1 MHAFLRQLITE
12 WRRLDLPFEGKTVI
26 VAVSGG
32 ADSVSLLLALHR
44 LKELG
49 KIGHR
54 IVAAHFNHS
63 LRGSESDDDEEF
75 VRQLTAGLNIEFAA
89 GRAGSTASA
98 NIEQHARTLRY
109 DFLARTAGNL
119 RAFAVLT
126 GHTVDDQAETFL
138 LNLIRGSGTRG
149 LSGMR
154 AVRDLNVPGEGP
166 STVLL
171 VRPLLSWA
179 RRRDTEGYCRELD
192 VAYRYDTMNE
202 DESFKRVRVR
212 KVLIPL
218 LEDFNP
224 RIVQRLA
231 ETADLLRI
239 EAGDGV
245 ETTPSDLSLE
255 AVRQLEAD
263 DLYRLLRAW
272 LEANRG
278 DLRQI
283 ELKHIQAIERLIH
296 SRKSGKSVQIPGG
309 EEVLRQGGMLV
320 FRKNK
325 VEKEGSDI

>member
-1 MHAFLRQLITE
+1 
-12 WRRLDLPFEGKTVI
+12 
-26 VAVSGG
+26 
-32 ADSVSLLLALHR
+32 
-44 LKELG
+44 
-49 KIGHR
+49 
-54 IVAAHFNHS
+54 
-63 LRGSESDDDEEF
+63 
-75 VRQLTAGLNIEFAA
+75 
-89 GRAGSTASA
+89 
-98 NIEQHARTLRY
+98 LRY